1 VAGDA
6 GLRDR
11 LAAAAIERSKEFS
24 EEHFRRHL
32 LDLVEGIPMRPTTGL
47 PHENRSRRGPRL
59 SQGFDHAREPRANR
73 LPQHRHGPLTVTL
86 GLLPETDH
94 PLRVLELGAFP
105 YFMTALMLKHAPQF
119 QLTLTNERPPQGG
132 RARHAGAHPEP
143 DNGIDY
149 PVEYEEF
156 NIDTDPFPTPMTA
169 STWSSTARS
178 SST

>member
-1 VAGDA
+1 MRIDPAEARAYRRASITPASRALIDYLNIA
-6 GLRDR
+6 MDR
-11 LAAAAIERSKEFS
+11 
-24 EEHFRRHL
+24 
-32 LDLVEGIPMRPTTGL
+32 
-47 PHENRSRRGPRL
+47 
-59 SQGFDHAREPRANR
+59 
-73 LPQHRHGPLTVTL
+73 LTVTL

-119 QLTLTNERPPQGG
+119 P
-132 RARHAGAHPEP
+132 AHPDQRAGRRKEDVLDTRGHIRNP